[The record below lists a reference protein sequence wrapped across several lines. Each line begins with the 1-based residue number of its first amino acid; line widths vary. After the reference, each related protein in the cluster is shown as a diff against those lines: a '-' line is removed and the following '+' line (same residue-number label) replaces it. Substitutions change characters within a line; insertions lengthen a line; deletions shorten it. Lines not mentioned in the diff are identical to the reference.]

1 MRLGGLGKD
10 KLILWA
16 IAICLSISIALS
28 AARAIVGFARQWK
41 RNWDVERAI
50 RKEEMG
56 MESLRREV
64 RKASIKRDLLDMKE
78 GEEIYIFKGKGR

>member
-1 MRLGGLGKD
+1 MELRGLGKD
-10 KLILWA
+10 KLILWV
-16 IAICLSISIALS
+16 IATCLSISITLS
-28 AARAIVGFARQWK
+28 AARAIVGFVRQWK

-64 RKASIKRDLLDMKE
+64 QKASIRRDLLNMKE